1 MTTTNIDYFESD
13 QIKFALVLWKV
24 AKKAR
29 QSDFDVLKFTHQ
41 WAYADMVLQQL
52 ILSDDADTSQHA
64 IDLMQLRMIF
74 VQTFPERAKKM
85 GAVSTG
91 NGAGSNAMKHNATA
105 TEQSSTSTIPTPTT
119 PGSTDK
125 RYIKGVR

>member
-29 QSDFDVLKFTHQ
+29 QPDFDVLKFSHQ
-41 WAYADMVLQQL
+41 WVYADTVLQQL
-52 ILSDDADTSQHA
+52 MLSDDPDTSQQA
-64 IDLMQLRMIF
+64 IDLMSLRILF
-74 VQTFPERAKKM
+74 AQKFPERAQKM
-85 GAVSTG
+85 GAVITG
-91 NGAGSNAMKHNATA
+91 SGAGASTA
-105 TEQSSTSTIPTPTT
+105 KQDSRGPERSPDGSTSGQTP
-119 PGSTDK
+119 PQPNDK